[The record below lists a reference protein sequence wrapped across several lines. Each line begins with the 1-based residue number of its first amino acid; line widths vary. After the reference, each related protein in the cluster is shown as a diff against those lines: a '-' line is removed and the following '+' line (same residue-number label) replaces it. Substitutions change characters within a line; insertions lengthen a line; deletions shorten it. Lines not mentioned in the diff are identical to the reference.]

1 MNPFDDI
8 PKINHWLD
16 LENREKFSACI
27 DLKQIKEPQPLKK
40 VIAAYE
46 LSPKVYCGIASCH
59 TAHHKGFLVELFD
72 GSETIVGHCC
82 GKKYFGRDF
91 TVEKNRLTK
100 LATDKQN
107 YEIIT
112 RFIKNL
118 SVHKNEF
125 NNVFNENE
133 LNCGFKKL
141 MLAVIDFNTVR
152 TNISS
157 QTFSNIGYD
166 GEVFQLVRKS
176 DKDIE
181 IERVAGQGQLIETHQ
196 KHIIAKINHFNL
208 LFQIDKF
215 YQLKDYFSNLFIF
228 FERHGRGFT
237 SNQLKQYG
245 KLVKDF
251 DNKLHEMKILAK
263 QGSNLL
269 SKTNLEKLNLAI
281 GPHRVSELRLVNAFI
296 NRQAIVI

>member
-1 MNPFDDI
+1 MNTFDDI

-91 TVEKNRLTK
+91 TVEKNRLIKVT
-100 LATDKQN
+100 TDNQN
-107 YEIIT
+107 YEIIKQ
-112 RFIKNL
+112 FIKSL
-118 SVHKNEF
+118 SLYKNEF
-125 NNVFNENE
+125 EDVFNGNK
-133 LNCGFKKL
+133 LNSGFKQL
-141 MLAVIDFNTVR
+141 MLAVINFNAIR

-166 GEVFQLVRKS
+166 GEISQLVRKS
-176 DKDIE
+176 DRDIE
-181 IERVAGQGQLIETHQ
+181 IERVAG
-196 KHIIAKINHFNL
+196 
-208 LFQIDKF
+208 
-215 YQLKDYFSNLFIF
+215 
-228 FERHGRGFT
+228 
-237 SNQLKQYG
+237 
-245 KLVKDF
+245 
-251 DNKLHEMKILAK
+251 
-263 QGSNLL
+263 
-269 SKTNLEKLNLAI
+269 
-281 GPHRVSELRLVNAFI
+281 
-296 NRQAIVI
+296 